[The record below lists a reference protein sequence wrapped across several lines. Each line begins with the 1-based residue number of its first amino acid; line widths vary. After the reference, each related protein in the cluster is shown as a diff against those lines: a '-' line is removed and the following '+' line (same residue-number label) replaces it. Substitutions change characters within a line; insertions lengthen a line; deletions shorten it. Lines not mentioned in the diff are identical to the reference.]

1 MAPFN
6 SNETKELR
14 INPPTHFTGNRH
26 DLDNFIQDCT
36 LYLTLNRAVYETDE
50 KKIIFMLSYMTEG
63 TARAWKEAFV
73 RDIINSPTNDFGSL
87 KQFTIDLKKA
97 FEASDSEGDARAK
110 LRQLKQGKDSVDDYV
125 AQFRILA
132 GKARMTDN
140 ATLTEY
146 FMEGVNTG
154 ILQKIFAQEKL
165 PATITEWYERTS
177 RCESH
182 YRRVQEILGRRRGTS
197 GNAQTTNDMKK
208 PFIPRFTPKERD
220 PNAMDLDRL
229 STNERTE
236 HVAKGQWF
244 KRHEKENLARNS
256 EEQKPNQ
263 KFGQYKKTAKIVL
276 AQIRNIVAGMDPEEK
291 DELYQD
297 IFEENSI
304 ITMDTLRISSVIMT
318 DSRKRSMHISIPI
331 VIKTVTGNKTVET
344 KVLLDTGA
352 EGLFMDRN
360 YAEEH
365 DIVLQKRPNPIT
377 PSNVDGTLNHA
388 GEITHFTWIQA
399 KIDKRTLLE
408 KLWITDLGSSDVIFG
423 FPWFKEN
430 NPQIVWR
437 TGRVQLP
444 KADRETT
451 FLYLTKDGQ
460 RRREIEEEDEFRK
473 ELLQESSSKKNRTR
487 TEPTL
492 LEKEKARRWN
502 TETEPEDPPTEE
514 RRRSGQ
520 FSKTNTPQTERTTRF
535 NEIET
540 RTEPEPISPD
550 WRQRRQDK
558 GKSPMSGNPL
568 ARRTER
574 ITKQSDEPNWR
585 SRKWEKPIPEV
596 ESPSPAPKTEMSKK
610 LDDNDEQNQ
619 RSRLKEII
627 RQRIASQSIAQPTE
641 KTIEEI
647 AQNDENER
655 DLRTRLKKG
664 IIQRTEPLSTAQ
676 TPFIEEMET
685 DEESETEEDYK
696 RRREFIHAYLTMDNE
711 DEQVNHKE
719 TEIDEGIVGTPE
731 EQKERLIHAYLTM
744 EKDRNEQEEPNKRR
758 ELLHAYSKRTMDNNE
773 EQTEQDE
780 IDTYLRTFTE
790 EEQKPSTWE
799 EYNKEEP
806 FEEYDEDEPF
816 EENDDEGKW
825 TTQFSYLTEEEENAL
840 FIAFMTGN
848 IEDQKTWINAKMNL
862 ARAMTNEET
871 RRREE
876 EILNRIIP
884 TKIVDLD
891 EAFSEEDEEETDD
904 LSENRPYDL
913 DMDQEE
919 DFILKDTKIYP
930 FSPPGQEKSD
940 EFIDEDQEEEDIQSS
955 KLLKASYRD
964 HERQKEDTP
973 EPLSELDNL
982 NQLDKARYLTEPDMR
997 WKYDNRYTEDE
1008 DQWKINF
1015 EPTVIFSRPYSPTT
1029 SQAEQDEIFLKR

>member
-399 KIDKRTLLE
+399 KIDKRILLE
-408 KLWITDLGSSDVIFG
+408 KLWITDLGSLDVIFG

-430 NPQIVWR
+430 NPQIVWK

-473 ELLQESSSKKNRTR
+473 ELLQQSSSKQNRTR
-487 TEPTL
+487 TEPTF
-492 LEKEKARRWN
+492 LEKKKARRLY
-502 TETEPEDPPTEE
+502 TETEPRTPSTEE
-514 RRRSGQ
+514 KRRQGQ
-520 FSKTNTPQTERTTRF
+520 FSKTNTPQTERTIQF
-535 NEIET
+535 HEIET
-540 RTEPEPISPD
+540 RTEPELISPD
-550 WRQRRQDK
+550 WRQRRQNK
-558 GKSPMSGNPL
+558 GNFPMMDDPST
-568 ARRTER
+568 RRTER
-574 ITKQSDEPNWR
+574 IMKQSDEPNWR
-585 SRKWEKPIPEV
+585 SRKWEKPIQEV
-596 ESPSPAPKTEMSKK
+596 ESPSIVPKTEMSIK
-610 LDDNDEQNQ
+610 LEDNDEQNQ
-619 RSRLKEII
+619 RSRLKELIT
-627 RQRIASQSIAQPTE
+627 QRLEAQSIALATE
-641 KTIEEI
+641 R
-647 AQNDENER
+647 ENER
-655 DLRTRLKKG
+655 NLRTRLKKG
-664 IIQRTEPLSTAQ
+664 IIQRTETPSTAQ
-676 TPFIEEMET
+676 TPFIEEMES

-696 RRREFIHAYLTMDNE
+696 KRREFIHANLTMDN
-711 DEQVNHKE
+711 DEEPENHEE
-719 TEIDEGIVGTPE
+719 TESDKGIVGTPE
-731 EQKERLIHAYLTM
+731 EQKRRLLQAYLTSTMEGEETAKEQNERRKLIHAYS
-744 EKDRNEQEEPNKRR
+744 E
-758 ELLHAYSKRTMDNNE
+758 RTMDNDE
-773 EQTEQDE
+773 EQTGQDE
-780 IDTYLRTFTE
+780 TETYLRTSME
-790 EEQKPSTWE
+790 EEQEPSTWE
-799 EYNKEEP
+799 EYDEEEPLEEYKESEP
-806 FEEYDEDEPF
+806 FEES
-816 EENDDEGKW
+816 DDEGKG
-825 TTQFSYLTEEEENAL
+825 TTQLSYPTEEEENAL

-848 IEDQKTWINAKMNL
+848 EEDQKKWIDAKMNL
-862 ARAMTNEET
+862 ARATTDDET
-871 RRREE
+871 RRREK
-876 EILNRIIP
+876 EILDRIIP
-884 TKIVDLD
+884 TETMDSD
-891 EAFSEEDEEETDD
+891 EPFAEEDEEEMND
-904 LSENRPYDL
+904 LSKWRTYNQENESSPMRRGIYSPL
-913 DMDQEE
+913 FTEE
-919 DFILKDTKIYP
+919 EEL
-930 FSPPGQEKSD
+930 D
-940 EFIDEDQEEEDIQSS
+940 EFIDENTEEEDIQP
-955 KLLKASYRD
+955 L
-964 HERQKEDTP
+964 
-973 EPLSELDNL
+973 EPLTVSYQNKQDEEIVNSSILT
-982 NQLDKARYLTEPDMR
+982 TEPDEQLDR
-997 WKYDNRYTEDE
+997 ARYFPEQDEHWKYDDRRTEE
-1008 DQWKINF
+1008 ENQWGINSRTDQESF
-1015 EPTVIFSRPYSPTT
+1015 DPTDIFSSP
-1029 SQAEQDEIFLKR
+1029 